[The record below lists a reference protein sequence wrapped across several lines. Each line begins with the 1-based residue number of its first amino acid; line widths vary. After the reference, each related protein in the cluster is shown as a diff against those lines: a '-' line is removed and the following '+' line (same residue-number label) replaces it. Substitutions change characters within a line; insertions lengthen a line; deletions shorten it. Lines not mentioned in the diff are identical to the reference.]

1 MDPADDDEETPT
13 SRSSSSLPDDPRLRE
28 AIGEE
33 TRHLRLCLPLFAC
46 LLSCSRAIGC
56 ILDDLYIYVH
66 LVFFR
71 LAEQMPTA
79 DAETVTSESTAVIQQ
94 DSTMFEKLDLEV
106 DEDVVDEDICSI
118 GNMTH
123 EEEEADLERGIHSI
137 LKNHPIMKKLNKGIH
152 PVVLALHVLL
162 EEEEEEEVVQEED
175 MAKGLA
181 ELDEYLSRH
190 TYHTIE
196 EATASFTGVIGH
208 GGSGVVYKG
217 VLDDERAVAVKVLKN
232 VSRMWGCCS
241 QGKHRILVSEYIE
254 NGSLAHKLFG
264 RDGFDDDVLDWNQRF
279 RIALCVAKG
288 LAYLHS
294 ECSEWIV
301 PCDMKPENILLDKD
315 LEPKITDFGLSKLL
329 NRDGSDAILT
339 RIRGTRGYMAPEWV
353 TNLPV
358 IEKVDVYS
366 YGVILLELVKGIW
379 ISEWVIHGIKVCEMD
394 IRIVV
399 RVTREKMESNEEK
412 SIEDLVD
419 YRLNGDFNHVQ
430 VKLMLE
436 IALSCLEEDRSKR
449 PNMNSVVQA
458 LISFEG

>member
-33 TRHLRLCLPLFAC
+33 TRHLRLRLPL
-46 LLSCSRAIGC
+46 
-56 ILDDLYIYVH
+56 
-66 LVFFR
+66 

-79 DAETVTSESTAVIQQ
+79 DAETVPSESTAVIQQ
-94 DSTMFEKLDLEV
+94 DSTMVNVDAAGLHEQDELPHWMSQLFEKLDLEV

-162 EEEEEEEVVQEED
+162 EEEEEEVVQEED

-196 EATASFTGVIGH
+196 E
-208 GGSGVVYKG
+208 
-217 VLDDERAVAVKVLKN
+217 
-232 VSRMWGCCS
+232 
-241 QGKHRILVSEYIE
+241 GKHRILVSEYIE

>member
-33 TRHLRLCLPLFAC
+33 TRHLRL
-46 LLSCSRAIGC
+46 
-56 ILDDLYIYVH
+56 
-66 LVFFR
+66 

-232 VSRMWGCCS
+232 VSR
-241 QGKHRILVSEYIE
+241 
-254 NGSLAHKLFG
+254 
-264 RDGFDDDVLDWNQRF
+264 
-279 RIALCVAKG
+279 
-288 LAYLHS
+288 
-294 ECSEWIV
+294 
-301 PCDMKPENILLDKD
+301 
-315 LEPKITDFGLSKLL
+315 
-329 NRDGSDAILT
+329 
-339 RIRGTRGYMAPEWV
+339 
-353 TNLPV
+353 
-358 IEKVDVYS
+358 
-366 YGVILLELVKGIW
+366 
-379 ISEWVIHGIKVCEMD
+379 
-394 IRIVV
+394 
-399 RVTREKMESNEEK
+399 
-412 SIEDLVD
+412 
-419 YRLNGDFNHVQ
+419 
-430 VKLMLE
+430 
-436 IALSCLEEDRSKR
+436 
-449 PNMNSVVQA
+449 
-458 LISFEG
+458 

>member
-1 MDPADDDEETPT
+1 M
-13 SRSSSSLPDDPRLRE
+13 
-28 AIGEE
+28 IG
-33 TRHLRLCLPLFAC
+33 R
-46 LLSCSRAIGC
+46 
-56 ILDDLYIYVH
+56 IYH
-66 LVFFR
+66 MNLV
-71 LAEQMPTA
+71 
-79 DAETVTSESTAVIQQ
+79 
-94 DSTMFEKLDLEV
+94 
-106 DEDVVDEDICSI
+106 
-118 GNMTH
+118 
-123 EEEEADLERGIHSI
+123 
-137 LKNHPIMKKLNKGIH
+137 
-152 PVVLALHVLL
+152 
-162 EEEEEEEVVQEED
+162 
-175 MAKGLA
+175 
-181 ELDEYLSRH
+181 
-190 TYHTIE
+190 
-196 EATASFTGVIGH
+196 
-208 GGSGVVYKG
+208 
-217 VLDDERAVAVKVLKN
+217 
-232 VSRMWGCCS
+232 RMWGCCS

>member
-1 MDPADDDEETPT
+1 
-13 SRSSSSLPDDPRLRE
+13 
-28 AIGEE
+28 
-33 TRHLRLCLPLFAC
+33 
-46 LLSCSRAIGC
+46 
-56 ILDDLYIYVH
+56 
-66 LVFFR
+66 
-71 LAEQMPTA
+71 
-79 DAETVTSESTAVIQQ
+79 
-94 DSTMFEKLDLEV
+94 
-106 DEDVVDEDICSI
+106 
-118 GNMTH
+118 MTH

-162 EEEEEEEVVQEED
+162 EEEEEEEEEEEVVQEED

-196 EATASFTGVIGH
+196 E
-208 GGSGVVYKG
+208 
-217 VLDDERAVAVKVLKN
+217 
-232 VSRMWGCCS
+232 
-241 QGKHRILVSEYIE
+241 GKHKILVSEYIE

-301 PCDMKPENILLDKD
+301 PCDMRPENILLDKD